1 MIYEVAKET
10 VVMSGFV
17 LIMLMDV
24 WAIGWLSYKALNRLL
39 DRLCR
44 KKCRGTDCA
53 DARGTDCHTGDSAT
67 GSQ

>member
-24 WAIGWLSYKALNRLL
+24 WAVGKGLLWLL
-39 DRLCR
+39 R
-44 KKCRGTDCA
+44 KLWQAVTKKKDTP
-53 DARGTDCHTGDSAT
+53 
-67 GSQ
+67 